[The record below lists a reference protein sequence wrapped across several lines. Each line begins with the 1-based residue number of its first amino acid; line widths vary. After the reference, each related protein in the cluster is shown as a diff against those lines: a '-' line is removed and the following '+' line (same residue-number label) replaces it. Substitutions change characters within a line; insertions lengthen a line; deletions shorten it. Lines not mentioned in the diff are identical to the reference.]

1 LCVLTQFPPKIR
13 WLHDDNSTEPGSA
26 APSGNLPGNDPT
38 NQTGMDTIM
47 PQALPDLYDPND
59 QRIKTIRMLLEEDAY
74 VINFEH
80 LVCKVIDF
88 EIALGAADNDPI

>member
-1 LCVLTQFPPKIR
+1 
-13 WLHDDNSTEPGSA
+13 
-26 APSGNLPGNDPT
+26 
-38 NQTGMDTIM
+38 M
-47 PQALPDLYDPND
+47 PQALPDLHDPND

-80 LVCKVIDF
+80 LVCNVIDF

>member
-1 LCVLTQFPPKIR
+1 
-13 WLHDDNSTEPGSA
+13 
-26 APSGNLPGNDPT
+26 
-38 NQTGMDTIM
+38 M

-88 EIALGAADNDPI
+88 EIALGAEDNDPI

>member
-1 LCVLTQFPPKIR
+1 MTITLLNQTA
-13 WLHDDNSTEPGSA
+13 LL
-26 APSGNLPGNDPT
+26 SGLFVWNDPT
-38 NQTGMDTIM
+38 NQKGMDTIM
-47 PQALPDLYDPND
+47 PQALPDLHDPND